1 MWDWL
6 ENLPY
11 LVIAAAVV
19 IFFVLMM
26 GVSLLEKQRVRE
38 LEAASRD
45 SITPTSSYFD
55 AMNAA
60 AEAHRYLP
68 CGTFIRTP
76 KTALTNAYMAAW
88 LSPDRTIVAYVLGG
102 KVAKVNYR
110 KTRLIS
116 WTEEETFVETRDDF
130 GEADHT
136 GCRQVEVLINA
147 DFDELVRR
155 HAERLQENSRRPR
168 LLDPHT
174 ALMYW
179 ERMEEI
185 RAARL
190 VESGLARWI
199 DQQHGVWR
207 YTIKGGLKNFLNVV
221 SEVKSHKNQSE
232 RLNKKRPGG

>member
-11 LVIAAAVV
+11 LVIAAAVMV
-19 IFFVLMM
+19 FFFLMM
-26 GVSLLEKQRVRE
+26 GVSLLEKQRIRE

-45 SITPTSSYFD
+45 SIIPTSSYFD

-60 AEAHRYLP
+60 AAAHGYLP
-68 CGTFIRTP
+68 CGTFVRTP
-76 KTALTNAYMAAW
+76 KTAITNAYMAAW
-88 LSPDRTIVAYVLGG
+88 LNPDRTIVAYVLGG

-116 WTEEETFVETRDDF
+116 WMEEESFLETRDDF

-136 GCRQVEVLINA
+136 GCRQIEVVLHA

-155 HAERLQENSRRPR
+155 HAGRLQEASRQPR
-168 LLDPHT
+168 LLDSHG
-174 ALMYW
+174 ALLCW

-185 RAARL
+185 RAMRL
-190 VESGLARWI
+190 VASGLARWT
-199 DQQHGVWR
+199 DEQHGIWR
-207 YTIKGGLKNFLNVV
+207 YTIKGGLKNFLNVI
-221 SEVKSHKNQSE
+221 SEIKSHKNQSE